1 LGVIYEILGRKSGN
15 ARHNW
20 KEKVGFE
27 INRPKG
33 MPCYVFWHFQ
43 TPVELLTKEGIQEI
57 QPGACYLCRPEVRQF
72 FKSEGV
78 LVHDWMHLD
87 EEAAQIWRDAG
98 LETDRLY
105 YPQEPSFVTGLI
117 RHVEE
122 EAITKAEHSEKMIRA
137 LLWQLF
143 IRIAR
148 ASRVDEKDL
157 QGTYDS
163 RLRDLRRVVV
173 HRIWEDWTVEKMAQ
187 RVNMSQSAFYT
198 AYRKMFKCSPMQD
211 LIRERIEMAKV
222 QLQYSDL
229 PIQQIAQRLGYH
241 DITHFSRQF
250 RSMTGVSP
258 SAYRKMNQ

>member
-1 LGVIYEILGRKSGN
+1 MIYNINGRKSGN
-15 ARHNW
+15 VRHNW
-20 KEKVGFE
+20 REKQGFE

-57 QPGACYLCRPEVRQF
+57 QPGACYLCSPEVRQF

-87 EEAAQIWRDAG
+87 EAAAQIWHDVG
-98 LETDRLY
+98 LETDKLY
-105 YPQEPSFVTGLI
+105 YPQESSFVSGLI
-117 RHVEE
+117 HRVEE
-122 EAITKAEHSEKMIRA
+122 ETITKAAHNEEMVRA

-148 ASRVDEKDL
+148 ASRVDERDS
-157 QGTYDS
+157 QGTYDIQ
-163 RLRDLRRVVV
+163 LRDLRRVVV

-211 LIRERIEMAKV
+211 LIRERIEMARL

-229 PIQQIAQRLGYH
+229 PIAEIASRLGYH
-241 DITHFSRQF
+241 DTTHFSRQF
-250 RSMTGVSP
+250 RSMTGDCP
-258 SAYRKMNQ
+258 SAYRKMNR